1 MDFDP
6 GTRCVWVIGAGWNGA
21 GHMFVMDVIIMER
34 MCGRFVLFTTGDE
47 LLSEV
52 ATLPGINHVEAPDG
66 TPPSRYNIA
75 PTNQVPLIRIA
86 EQTACIDAARW
97 GLLPTLSLIHI

>member
-21 GHMFVMDVIIMER
+21 GHMFVMNVIIMER

-66 TPPSRYNIA
+66 TPEEALELVHPSRVADTLQWNEAAKEVGNVRNDYA
-75 PTNQVPLIRIA
+75 ELIS
-86 EQTACIDAARW
+86 
-97 GLLPTLSLIHI
+97 G